1 MLYVILRSKGGGSKK
16 ACFFQQVLQGLL
28 VYHTQTNQKIKGGK
42 MRVQE
47 IREIAKDIGI
57 RPYRM
62 KKTDIIQAIQR
73 EEKNIECFGTKRVD
87 ICQEEACSWRS
98 DCLTLNKK

>member
-1 MLYVILRSKGGGSKK
+1 
-16 ACFFQQVLQGLL
+16 
-28 VYHTQTNQKIKGGK
+28 

-57 RPYRM
+57 GTYRM

-98 DCLTLNKK
+98 DCLTLNRK

>member
-1 MLYVILRSKGGGSKK
+1 MR
-16 ACFFQQVLQGLL
+16 FQDI
-28 VYHTQTNQKIKGGK
+28 QK
-42 MRVQE
+42 M
-47 IREIAKDIGI
+47 AKDMGI
-57 RPYRM
+57 YTYRM

-98 DCLTLNKK
+98 DCLTLNRK